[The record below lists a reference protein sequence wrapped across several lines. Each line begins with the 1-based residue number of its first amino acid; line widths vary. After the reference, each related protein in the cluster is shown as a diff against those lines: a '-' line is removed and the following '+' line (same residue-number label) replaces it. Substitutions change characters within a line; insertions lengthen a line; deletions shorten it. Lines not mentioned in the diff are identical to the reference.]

1 LQVQIAKLHKL
12 DFPVFQVFDFLMNET
27 SDESDL
33 DDQSDEEEM
42 VMMESEI
49 SEKTKHYLQKCDEIL
64 PYL

>member
-1 LQVQIAKLHKL
+1 M
-12 DFPVFQVFDFLMNET
+12 DQVFDFLMNET

-49 SEKTKHYLQKCDEIL
+49 SEKAKSIL
-64 PYL
+64 ST